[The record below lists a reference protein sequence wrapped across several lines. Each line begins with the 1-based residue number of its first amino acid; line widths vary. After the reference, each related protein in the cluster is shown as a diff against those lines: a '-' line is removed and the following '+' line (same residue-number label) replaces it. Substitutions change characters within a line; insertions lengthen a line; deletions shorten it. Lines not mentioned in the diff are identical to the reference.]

1 MTKKSNRE
9 LLTGRQNTREVVQ
22 SCPLQ
27 SGRSSVRETFAA
39 NYFIGTSAVMV
50 KALLNDITKCNASSS
65 TLQLR
70 LVNASVVA

>member
-27 SGRSSVRETFAA
+27 SGQSSVRQTFAA
-39 NYFIGTSAVMV
+39 NYFVGTSAVMV
-50 KALLNDITKCNASSS
+50 KALLNDITKCNASS